1 MAKNARLNVG
11 DPAPQG
17 ACLNVDGQPVELNS
31 LWADGPVFLTFLRH
45 FG

>member
-1 MAKNARLNVG
+1 MAKNDQLNVG

-17 ACLNVDGQPVELNS
+17 ICLNVDGMPVALES
-31 LWADGPVFLTFLRH
+31 LWAEGPVFLTFLRH